1 MNDYIDRE
9 LEHYSRLLDESKEHL
24 SNQAIAI
31 YLNLKELLSE
41 KEKKFIEKH
50 IEVCK
55 ECKSRFDIIQSEELE
70 LLNIKDDLERL
81 NESKKTKK
89 IFPLQRL
96 IKYAAAAVIF
106 FGLLITADYIFLNKN
121 TGGKKSD
128 VVQQTDSLN
137 NRIDSIKSPQ
147 LVEKEID
154 ATNDIA
160 FSKESFTENKTLE
173 NFIGRNMRSEKTVE
187 IISPEI
193 GSRLSSTI
201 KFEWKR
207 NNIEG
212 PLTLTIIDN
221 KNNNVYKE
229 TVDDST
235 LTLTKKLKQGLYYW
249 KLSTPEK
256 VEAVGKFYVNKN

>member
-1 MNDYIDRE
+1 MNDYTDRE

-31 YLNLKELLSE
+31 YLNLNELLSE

-55 ECKSRFDIIQSEELE
+55 ECKSRFDIIQSEDLE
-70 LLNIKDDLERL
+70 LLNIKDDLESL
-81 NESKKTKK
+81 NESKKSKK
-89 IFPLQRL
+89 IFPWSPL
-96 IKYAAAAVIF
+96 IKYSAAAVIF
-106 FGLLITADYIFLNKN
+106 LGLLIIADYVFLNKN

-128 VVQQTDSLN
+128 VVQRADSLN
-137 NRIDSIKSPQ
+137 NRIDSTKSPQ
-147 LVEKEID
+147 PVEKEID

-160 FSKESFTENKTLE
+160 FSGENFTENKTLE
-173 NFIGRNMRSEKTVE
+173 NFIGRNIRSEKTVE

-201 KFEWKR
+201 MFEWKR

-212 PLTLTIIDN
+212 PLTLTIVDN

-235 LTLTKKLKQGLYYW
+235 LIFTKKLKQGLYYW
-249 KLSTPEK
+249 KLSTKEK